1 MSDLAQLEN
10 EILAE
15 NAAAADEA
23 ALETVRVAALGK
35 NGTITALLKTL
46 GALPPERRKSEG
58 PLINGMKDRSDAALA
73 ARRENLKAAALE
85 ARLNIEGSDVTLPV
99 REAPA
104 EFGRVHPIP
113 QVSDE

>member
-1 MSDLAQLEN
+1 MTDLAQLEN

-15 NAAAADEA
+15 ITAAGDDT

-46 GALPPERRKSEG
+46 GTLPPEQRKSQG
-58 PLINGMKDRSDAALA
+58 PLINGMRDRVNAALA
-73 ARRENLKAAALE
+73 ERREAFKASVFKAPLTTE
-85 ARLNIEGSDVTLPV
+85 SIDVTLPV

-104 EFGRVHPIP
+104 EIGRVHPIT
-113 QVSDE
+113 QVID